1 MKKVLL
7 AGFIGLWATAALA
20 HSPLKSTTPANE
32 ATVAEVPAEVLL
44 GFKGGIR
51 LTRLSMTHAD
61 HPSVD
66 MDLSGHDG
74 FVTDY
79 AIPLEPMGSGVYMF
93 EWRGLGADGHA
104 VNGSFNFTAE

>member
-7 AGFIGLWATAALA
+7 AGLVGLWATTAVA
-20 HSPLKSTTPANE
+20 HSPLKSTTPVNA

-44 GFKGGIR
+44 DFKGDIR
-51 LTRLSMTHAD
+51 LTRISMTHAD

-66 MDLSGHDG
+66 LDLSGHDG
-74 FVTDY
+74 FITDY
-79 AIPLEPMGSGVYMF
+79 AIPLEPMGSGVYVF

-104 VNGSFNFTAE
+104 VKGSFNFTAE

>member
-1 MKKVLL
+1 MKNVLL
-7 AGFIGLWATAALA
+7 AGLIGLWSTAAVA

-32 ATVAEVPAEVLL
+32 ATVAIVPAEVLL
-44 GFKGGIR
+44 EFKGGIR

-61 HPSVD
+61 QPSVNL
-66 MDLSGHDG
+66 DLSGYDG